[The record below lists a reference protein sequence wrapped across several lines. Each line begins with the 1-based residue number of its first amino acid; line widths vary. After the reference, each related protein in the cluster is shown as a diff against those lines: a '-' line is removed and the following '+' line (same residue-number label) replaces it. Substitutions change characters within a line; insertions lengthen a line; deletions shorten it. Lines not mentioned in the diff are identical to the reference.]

1 MSTENTIKSKAEPII
16 EIEEQP
22 VTEIKA
28 KPVSRSVSALL
39 GVLNGSILTR
49 ESILKQIPFILFMAF
64 IAMVYIANSYY
75 AERMIKEIN
84 ATTNELKE
92 LRSEYITT
100 KSDLMHLSKQSE
112 VAKSAN
118 KFGLKESTTP
128 PKKIVAKK

>member
-1 MSTENTIKSKAEPII
+1 MSAGNTLKPKVEPVTDAVEEPTVEVKSKPM
-16 EIEEQP
+16 
-22 VTEIKA
+22 
-28 KPVSRSVSALL
+28 SRPVSALV

-49 ESILKQIPFILFMAF
+49 ESILRQIPFILFMALV
-64 IAMVYIANSYY
+64 AMVYIANSYY

-118 KFGLKESTTP
+118 QYGLKESTTP
-128 PKKIVAKK
+128 PKKIVAK